1 MNIQYYILSF
11 FLLFLYMNKMKAE
24 NVLQYKDI
32 TIYSKHVNGRNHLF
46 LIHNEDTT
54 ELIKPVLQYYQSNQ
68 VVAENLSYSP
78 TIKIIKGANE
88 DVIQIWAEHKDG
100 GLPVYDALYSMVGE
114 LLAVRY
120 SLRISVYKG
129 INVMSIGDYEYI
141 LETPVGGI
149 KPVHT

>member
-100 GLPVYDALYSMVGE
+100 GLPVYDALYSTV
-114 LLAVRY
+114 
-120 SLRISVYKG
+120 
-129 INVMSIGDYEYI
+129 INPIDKHFDVC
-141 LETPVGGI
+141 L
-149 KPVHT
+149 

>member
-54 ELIKPVLQYYQSNQ
+54 ELIKPVL
-68 VVAENLSYSP
+68 P
-78 TIKIIKGANE
+78 
-88 DVIQIWAEHKDG
+88 
-100 GLPVYDALYSMVGE
+100 
-114 LLAVRY
+114 
-120 SLRISVYKG
+120 
-129 INVMSIGDYEYI
+129 
-141 LETPVGGI
+141 
-149 KPVHT
+149 

>member
-88 DVIQIWAEHKDG
+88 DVI
-100 GLPVYDALYSMVGE
+100 P
-114 LLAVRY
+114 
-120 SLRISVYKG
+120 
-129 INVMSIGDYEYI
+129 
-141 LETPVGGI
+141 
-149 KPVHT
+149 